1 MAPFKLCYYGNGY
14 DVTVPLAWI
23 IKSEGEAE
31 GKEDRCGDPVISALG
46 PKLAIF
52 DAQMPLSI
60 PARAQQN
67 SDFKDQLFP

>member
-1 MAPFKLCYYGNGY
+1 MATG
-14 DVTVPLAWI
+14 TVDRLRL
-23 IKSEGEAE
+23 KRGKGQEQKEKE
-31 GKEDRCGDPVISALG
+31 RKEDRCGDPVISALG